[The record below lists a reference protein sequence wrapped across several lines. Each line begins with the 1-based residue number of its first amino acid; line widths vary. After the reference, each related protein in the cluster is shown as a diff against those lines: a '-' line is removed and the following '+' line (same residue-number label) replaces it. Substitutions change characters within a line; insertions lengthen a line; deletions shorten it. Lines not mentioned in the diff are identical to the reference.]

1 MMNKEEIIE
10 TLTNKKNKKALWNF
24 NFEQKVAGHKATLG
38 GLGES
43 AVTLKLDSNKSYPHL
58 DIKCFLNWEHF
69 DEFTDKE
76 RALVETLLSQL
87 K

>member
-43 AVTLKLDSNKSYPHL
+43 AVTLKLGSNKSYPHL
-58 DIKCFLNWEHF
+58 DIKCFLNWDSYE
-69 DEFTDKE
+69 EWTDKE